1 MIYHAYCKINLGLQV
16 LARRPDGYHDI
27 STVMFPVPGLYDTVE
42 VIKADGGNV
51 RFSSSGLTVDCPVQD
66 NLCMKAYAL
75 LQYRYGIGGAA
86 IHLHKTVPFGAGLGG
101 GSSDAVA
108 VLKLLDRL
116 YRLNL
121 SSERLIEYAAE
132 LGSDTAFFVCGGPM
146 LCEGKGDRMKP
157 VAVSLKG
164 YRLTVVKPPYGIKTA
179 EAYRNVVP
187 DAGRPSLEEQ
197 IVCGVEHWK
206 DTLHNDF
213 EPAVLK
219 RYPVLNDL
227 KRKMYE
233 AGASFVSMSGSG
245 SAFFALSREK
255 LDLPT
260 LPPDYF
266 HFDCLLNE

>member
-1 MIYHAYCKINLGLQV
+1 MIHYAHCKINLGLQV

-27 STVMFPVPGLYDTVE
+27 STVMFPVYGLYDMVE
-42 VIKADGGNV
+42 IVETDDGKT
-51 RFSSSGLTVDCPVQD
+51 RFSSSGLPVDCPEQD

-75 LQYRYGIGGAA
+75 LRSHYNIGGVA

-108 VLKLLDRL
+108 VLKLLDRI

-121 SSERLIEYAAE
+121 SSERLLEHAAE
-132 LGSDTAFFVCGGPM
+132 LGSDTAFFVGSGPK
-146 LCEGKGDRMKP
+146 LCEGRGDRMKP
-157 VAVSLKG
+157 ITVSLKG
-164 YRLTVVKPPYGIKTA
+164 YRLTVVKPPYGIKTS

-187 DAGRPSLEEQ
+187 DAGRTSLEER
-197 IVCGVEHWK
+197 IASGVEYWK
-206 DTLHNDF
+206 DCLFNDF
-213 EPAVLK
+213 EPAVLM
-219 RYPVLNDL
+219 RYPALNDL
-227 KRKMYE
+227 KSGMYK

-255 LDLPT
+255 LDLPG

-266 HFDCLLNE
+266 RFDCLLTE